1 MHAQITG
8 IGRLIAD
15 PDFKS
20 VGSNGSTKTTMRV
33 AVNHSGRKPEG
44 QQYPNSDIYYVEVWG
59 AKGEA
64 AANKLS
70 KGDSVFFTGRLETSK
85 GKEGGVFLTVRFAE
99 WSFTGGAAKPRQE
112 DSGYQ
117 SNGYDADEIPF

>member
-8 IGRLIAD
+8 IGRLITD
-15 PDFKS
+15 PDTKFFDGGKS
-20 VGSNGSTKTTMRV
+20 KTTLRV
-33 AVNHSGRKPEG
+33 AINHSGKKPEG

-59 AKGEA
+59 PKGEA

-85 GKEGGVFLTVRFAE
+85 GKEGGTFLTVKFAE
-99 WSFTGGAAKPRQE
+99 WSFTGGAPRPKQ
-112 DSGYQ
+112 DGGYEE
-117 SNGYDADEIPF
+117 GGWDADVPF

>member
-8 IGRLIAD
+8 IGRLITD
-15 PDFKS
+15 PDTKFFDGGKS
-20 VGSNGSTKTTMRV
+20 KTTLRV

-44 QQYPNSDIYYVEVWG
+44 QQYPSSDIYYVEAWG
-59 AKGEA
+59 QRGET

-85 GKEGGVFLTVRFAE
+85 GKEGAVFLVVKFAE
-99 WSFTGGAAKPRQE
+99 WSFTGGKSQGQQQE
-112 DSGYQ
+112 QGG
-117 SNGYDADEIPF
+117 GYDAEELPF

>member
-15 PDFKS
+15 PDTKFFDGGKS
-20 VGSNGSTKTTMRV
+20 KTTLRV
-33 AVNHSGRKPEG
+33 AVNHSGKKPEG

-64 AANKLS
+64 AANLLG
-70 KGDSVFFTGRLETSK
+70 KGDSVFFTGRLETGK
-85 GKEGGVFLTVRFAE
+85 GKEGGVFLVVKFAE
-99 WSFTGGAAKPRQE
+99 WSFTGGAKPRQE
-112 DSGYQ
+112 
-117 SNGYDADEIPF
+117 SNYEEGGYDADSVPF